1 MPHVISPQN
10 CGRQDDTRQVG
21 GGRPFSRQ
29 AEWAKRKDLTIPQE
43 ARSFQTSPSSSKLPG
58 TYFSH
63 HVALPSS
70 PAPSAT
76 LRTPIGT
83 LLWSR
88 GQWPSAPGLW
98 VQEQTSSL
106 ARSLPAS
113 STCPPSSG
121 GSDACWFPP
130 LPSGRR
136 EGERDPSLLLVP
148 LPKEGLA
155 AGHFAAQNLC
165 NQATRKSG
173 RKPTPCKKDHRLNNR
188 KG

>member
-1 MPHVISPQN
+1 MIIHLTECPIVISPQN
-10 CGRQDDTRQVG
+10 CGRQDDTHQVG

-29 AEWAKRKDLTIPQE
+29 AERPKRKDLTILQE
-43 ARSFQTSPSSSKLPG
+43 VRSFQTSPSSSKLPG

-98 VQEQTSSL
+98 VREQTSSL
-106 ARSLPAS
+106 ARKLPAS
-113 STCPPSSG
+113 STRPPPVVAATPAG
-121 GSDACWFPP
+121 FR
-130 LPSGRR
+130 L
-136 EGERDPSLLLVP
+136 SLLGREKGRPQPAPGAAPQGGLSCRP
-148 LPKEGLA
+148 LCCPESLQPS
-155 AGHFAAQNLC
+155 H
-165 NQATRKSG
+165 
-173 RKPTPCKKDHRLNNR
+173 P
-188 KG
+188 